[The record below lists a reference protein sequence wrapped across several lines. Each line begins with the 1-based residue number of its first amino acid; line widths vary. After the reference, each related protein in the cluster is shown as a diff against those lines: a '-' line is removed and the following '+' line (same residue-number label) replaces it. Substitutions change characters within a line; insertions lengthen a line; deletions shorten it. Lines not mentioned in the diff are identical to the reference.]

1 MNLVLIGI
9 TIFVIVYLFLNW
21 FTKTSSK
28 KIALTIKKIIVY
40 LSLIIAA
47 IFTIGGKFIFS
58 LPFLFVI
65 LSGLKIK
72 GLTALQ
78 MFQLWRLIQFLKN
91 SGKFSQGQF
100 NQPKG
105 SSSVSLGE
113 AYKLLG
119 LQTYFTA
126 GVKEVRA
133 WTTKI
138 GATAPQAAG
147 AIHTDFEKGFIKA
160 EVISY
165 VDYINFKGELKAKEA
180 GKMKL
185 EGKDYLVKDGDVMH
199 FRFNV

>member
-28 KIALTIKKIIVY
+28 KIALIIKKIIVY

-47 IFTIGGKFIFS
+47 LFTIGGKFLFS

-78 MFQLWRLIQFLKN
+78 MFQLWRLIKFLKN

-105 SSSVSLGE
+105 SSSVSIDE

-119 LQTYFTA
+119 LKKGCSKEEVIRAAKKLQQKIHPDMNTD
-126 GVKEVRA
+126 VKTEELSKLVN
-133 WTTKI
+133 
-138 GATAPQAAG
+138 QAADK
-147 AIHTDFEKGFIKA
+147 IIKTDF
-160 EVISY
+160 S
-165 VDYINFKGELKAKEA
+165 
-180 GKMKL
+180 
-185 EGKDYLVKDGDVMH
+185 
-199 FRFNV
+199 